1 MKKFIRNLLLVLFAT
16 TLTTMTS
23 CLDVLDKEPL
33 DIISDK
39 TVWSD
44 PVLIESYL
52 GECYYQSSAFVNE
65 TPTYFSEYFSSFWQ
79 SEAGMGMHWI
89 NEIADEA
96 MANWRYNTD
105 AAPIYKAGG
114 LNSSG
119 GLLEWWDHAYVI
131 IRKRNDGRRRL
142 LSSPS

>member
-1 MKKFIRNLLLVLFAT
+1 MKKYKRNLLLGLFAA

-52 GECYYQSSAFVNE
+52 SECYYQTSVFVNE
-65 TPTYFSEYFSSFWQ
+65 TPTYFSEHFNSFWQ
-79 SEAGMGMHWI
+79 SEAGMGMH
-89 NEIADEA
+89 
-96 MANWRYNTD
+96 
-105 AAPIYKAGG
+105 
-114 LNSSG
+114 
-119 GLLEWWDHAYVI
+119 
-131 IRKRNDGRRRL
+131 
-142 LSSPS
+142 

>member
-1 MKKFIRNLLLVLFAT
+1 MKKYKRNLLLGLFAA

-52 GECYYQSSAFVNE
+52 SECYYQTSVFVNE
-65 TPTYFSEYFSSFWQ
+65 TP
-79 SEAGMGMHWI
+79 
-89 NEIADEA
+89 
-96 MANWRYNTD
+96 
-105 AAPIYKAGG
+105 PI
-114 LNSSG
+114 LNPPA
-119 GLLEWWDHAYVI
+119 L
-131 IRKRNDGRRRL
+131 
-142 LSSPS
+142 